1 MQYAIDISTTTGRT
15 TVVKLIRGVGGRG
28 LTLLCAERIFKPILQ
43 YRYPYNYL
51 INNAIII
58 LTVAN
63 NNIKIQLCHLNTCTH
78 LNSSIY
84 ARKADIYMNAQ
95 VNYIDLCLY

>member
-1 MQYAIDISTTTGRT
+1 MQYASDISTTTGRT
-15 TVVKLIRGVGGRG
+15 TIVKLVRGVGGG
-28 LTLLCAERIFKPILQ
+28 GPMLLCAERIFKPILQ

-51 INNAIII
+51 INNTII
-58 LTVAN
+58 LIVAN
-63 NNIKIQLCHLNTCTH
+63 NNINTQLCRLNTCTH